1 MRKNTGALDL
11 LDKEW
16 CLISVFKKSN
26 EEFKEALSKSVRKET
41 NINIDKIHTVSK
53 NYYIAELSDNNVN
66 NIQRNEYQL
75 LNFFT
80 PSEANNLPLTSTTKE
95 FLKLYSNLI

>member
-11 LDKEW
+11 LNKEW
-16 CLISVFKKSN
+16 SLISVFKKSN
-26 EEFKEALSKSVRKET
+26 EEFKEALSKSIKKET
-41 NINIDKIHTVSK
+41 NIMIDKIHIVSN

-80 PSEANNLPLTSTTKE
+80 PSETNDLLLTSSTKE
-95 FLKLYSNLI
+95 FLRRHSSLI